1 MSFVADLTAR
11 EDDVTLMHVC
21 AVSAVSAGVLV
32 VEVAV
37 ELSALNLGSFHF
49 LSSGHPSS
57 SLSLGS
63 CVASL
68 TGTAFASTFSFSFL
82 LCAPASDSCLGAC
95 GITFTSLAVVLL
107 LLAFVLLLLCRR
119 AEVEVEVD

>member
-1 MSFVADLTAR
+1 MSFVAGLPAW
-11 EDDVTLMHVC
+11 EDDVALMHVC
-21 AVSAVSAGVLV
+21 AVGAVSAGVLV

-37 ELSALNLGSFHF
+37 ELSALILGCFHF

-68 TGTAFASTFSFSFL
+68 TGTAFASTLTFSFSFS
-82 LCAPASDSCLGAC
+82 AFASELCLG
-95 GITFTSLAVVLL
+95 FFLHLLAMLLLLL
-107 LLAFVLLLLCRR
+107 LLAFLYLHCCWTK
-119 AEVEVEVD
+119 VEIEVD